1 MSGPEACGRSRLGW
15 LCAVY
20 GLFLSIFASWT
31 GRRFMPHELT
41 PLKGTTVPE
50 MPLGVQRLSRGET
63 AYREV
68 G

>member
-1 MSGPEACGRSRLGW
+1 
-15 LCAVY
+15 
-20 GLFLSIFASWT
+20 
-31 GRRFMPHELT
+31 MPHELT